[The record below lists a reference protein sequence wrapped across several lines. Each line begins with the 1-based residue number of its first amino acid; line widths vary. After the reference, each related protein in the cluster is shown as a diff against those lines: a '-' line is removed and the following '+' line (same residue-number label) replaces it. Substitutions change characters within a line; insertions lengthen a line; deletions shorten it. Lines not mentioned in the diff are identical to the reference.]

1 MRPITLRLL
10 ALCASALTL
19 SACHT
24 TNYRTPPPYDYSPR
38 YAEEK
43 LAEAAYSISNSL
55 NQLAAIEKAN
65 SPKAKLPPPPNPA
78 SIGMEDIASVDWNGP
93 VEPLLKK
100 LAAACGYRL
109 KAIGR
114 RPAIPVIVQID
125 IKNQPIADIL
135 RDVSYQVV
143 KKADIVVYPRRRIIE
158 LRYLNR

>member
-10 ALCASALTL
+10 ALCASALIL

-24 TNYRTPPPYDYSPR
+24 TNKTPPPSDYSPR

-43 LAEAAYSISNSL
+43 LAEAAYSISDSL

-65 SPKAKLPPPPNPA
+65 HPNAKLPPPPNPA
-78 SIGMEDIASVDWNGP
+78 TIGMEDIASVDWNGP

-100 LAAACGYRL
+100 LAKACGYKL

-114 RPAIPVIVQID
+114 RPAIPVIVQVNIR
-125 IKNQPIADIL
+125 NQPIADIL

-143 KKADIVVYPRRRIIE
+143 KKAEIVVYPRRHIIE